1 MRLTR
6 RLTEAREALGELGA
20 DGRVLLELPP
30 VEAIPAEFVGG
41 ANLVRE
47 AEGIDPALLFR
58 PPPAIPREPNHAR
71 LAPAFDDRG
80 SDEIGTTRTGVDLH
94 SIHHPFGMGMEQLV
108 DEANDLDPRN
118 GAHER
123 DGRHIRAR
131 RESDHV
137 GLESIGRA
145 GTRQDFG
152 VDWHGRNIS
161 GRWHRLGTSS
171 PSEKTKLAGESA
183 RERKGGVRQW

>member
-20 DGRVLLELPP
+20 DGRALLELPP

-80 SDEIGTTRTGVDLH
+80 SDEIGTTRTGVDLQ
-94 SIHHPFGMGMEQLV
+94 SIHHPFRMGMEQLV
-108 DEANDLDPRN
+108 DEANDFDPRN

-131 RESDHV
+131 RERDHV

-161 GRWHRLGTSS
+161 KRLGFSGAGSFGRT
-171 PSEKTKLAGESA
+171 TKLTAGSA
-183 RERKGGVRQW
+183 HVCRA

>member
-1 MRLTR
+1 MTR
-6 RLTEAREALGELGA
+6 GGETLGGLAAKSG
-20 DGRVLLELPP
+20 GLLELPP

-108 DEANDLDPRN
+108 DEANDFDPRN

-131 RESDHV
+131 RERDHV